1 MKTRTICVIGDM
13 LELGHMSEDFHKK
26 MIKVLLDNEPDVTI
40 TLGNHSKIIFEKL
53 PSNFSKFHFFNYKDV
68 LNKLLNTIQNKDVIM
83 IKGSNSTK
91 LHLVS
96 AELRRSI

>member
-1 MKTRTICVIGDM
+1 MG
-13 LELGHMSEDFHKK
+13 
-26 MIKVLLDNEPDVTI
+26 LLFS
-40 TLGNHSKIIFEKL
+40 TLNKIQTTLSVPISKIIFEKL
-53 PSNFSKFHFFNYKDV
+53 PSNFSKFHFFDYKDV
-68 LNKLLNTIQNKDVIM
+68 LNKLLYTIQNEDVIM